1 MNLYCITCLMFT
13 KNRDSKIKREID
25 GKIKL
30 AFNVT
35 WLMEILRIYQE
46 EQLLIKYYVI
56 KCLILL
62 KIQNMMDIN
71 KDGLNGL

>member
-46 EQLLIKYYVI
+46 EQ
-56 KCLILL
+56 CLILL